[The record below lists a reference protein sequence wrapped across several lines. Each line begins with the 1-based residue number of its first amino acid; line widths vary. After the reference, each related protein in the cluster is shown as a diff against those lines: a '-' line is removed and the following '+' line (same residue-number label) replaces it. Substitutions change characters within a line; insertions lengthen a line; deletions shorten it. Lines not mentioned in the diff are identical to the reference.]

1 MRLSVLPLFAVLVLL
16 TACTIGTPVQRLPL
30 TLPPNA
36 VLLDVRTPDEYLAGH
51 LAGAVNVPDDQVL
64 NLRASLPQDL
74 NTPIALYCRSGR
86 RVQNAMQLLRQ
97 LGYSNL
103 YSLGGIRQAQ
113 QSLQLNIVTGNTR

>member
-1 MRLSVLPLFAVLVLL
+1 MRLSALPLLAALILL
-16 TACTIGTPVQRLPL
+16 TACTVGTPVQRLPL

-36 VLLDVRTPDEYLAGH
+36 LLLDVRTPDEYLAGH

-64 NLRASLPQDL
+64 NLRGSLPQDL

-97 LGYSNL
+97 LGYNNL

-113 QSLQLNIVTGNTR
+113 QSLQLNIVTGNAR